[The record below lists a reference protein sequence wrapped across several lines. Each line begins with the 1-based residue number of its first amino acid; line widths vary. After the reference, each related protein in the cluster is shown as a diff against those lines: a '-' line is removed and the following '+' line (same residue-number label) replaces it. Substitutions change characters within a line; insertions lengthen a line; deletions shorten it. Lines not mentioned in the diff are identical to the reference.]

1 MKTLLAFAILSCG
14 LAASPRAHAGELRLG
29 AQVLFSPDGTHVY
42 DVPGEEVLTNNLARS
57 YGAAALFGYDV
68 SRYLSVGLV
77 PSLLLDVR
85 FDREGGPGS
94 FDELG
99 LSARITG
106 RIPLGVGGTELQVQG
121 APGYSWMLEASD
133 RRTTPKGWTVGL
145 GVGLAVPVSSHLSIV
160 GDIGYTYG
168 FHHTNARGF
177 YGPNQPET
185 VRYIG
190 YSFDTVRIGLGVQA
204 TL

>member
-1 MKTLLAFAILSCG
+1 MKTILAFAFLSVG
-14 LAASPRAHAGELRLG
+14 LAAAAPAHAGELRLG
-29 AQVLFSPDGTHVY
+29 GQLLLSPDGDHTY
-42 DVPGEEVLTNNLARS
+42 DVPGEDVLTYDLAPS
-57 YGAAALFGYDV
+57 YGVAALLGYDV
-68 SRYLSVGLV
+68 LPNLSVGLV
-77 PSLLLDVR
+77 PSLLLDVSV
-85 FDREGGPGS
+85 DRDSPPGT

-106 RIPLGVGGTELQVQG
+106 RLPLGAGGTELQVHG

-133 RRTTPKGWTVGL
+133 RRTTPKGWTVGF

-185 VRYIG
+185 VRTIG